1 MQIISIISK
10 EAGFPFTTK
19 SPFLP
24 SYKEALFLEMSYINK
39 KIIVS
44 VIYYSPSQKFNARSS
59 SWWPKDIN
67 TTGELSLYS
76 LRSTNGFDQLI
87 NEPKHIQ
94 TKSSYCIYLLFT
106 DQPNLTVNF
115 EVHSSLHPNCHHEM
129 VHSSFNLNA
138 SQPPPIISSTNMGLR
153 KAYLTIIRKAVELVN
168 WLLTWSDRYWCTSFH
183 I

>member
-1 MQIISIISK
+1 
-10 EAGFPFTTK
+10 
-19 SPFLP
+19 
-24 SYKEALFLEMSYINK
+24 MSYINK

-76 LRSTNGFDQLI
+76 LRSTNGFDQLL

-94 TKSSYCIYLLFT
+94 IKSSYCIYLLFT

-115 EVHSSLHPNCHHEM
+115 GVHSSLHPNCHHEM

-168 WLLTWSDRYWCTSFH
+168 WLLT
-183 I
+183 